1 MTSKQPCPCGDA
13 RESIEAVMGRQDDIF
28 LLEKKDSEGFEQV
41 IPDFIRR
48 AVMQMHPDIT
58 AYCAI
63 QKSAEEIEIQLLPK
77 GLENI
82 SYDGFNQ
89 VWEKMQT
96 KTPKITV
103 ANYTFKP
110 SATKLRRIRRDFEL

>member
-1 MTSKQPCPCGDA
+1 
-13 RESIEAVMGRQDDIF
+13 MGRHDDIF
-28 LLEKKDSEGFEQV
+28 LIKKISEEGYEQV

-48 AVMQMHPDIT
+48 AVMQMHPSIT

-63 QKSAEEIEIQLLPK
+63 QKTADEIEVQLLPE

-82 SYDGFNQ
+82 SYEGFDQ
-89 VWEKMQT
+89 VWQKMQT

-103 ANYTFKP
+103 ADYTFKP

>member
-1 MTSKQPCPCGDA
+1 
-13 RESIEAVMGRQDDIF
+13 
-28 LLEKKDSEGFEQV
+28 
-41 IPDFIRR
+41 
-48 AVMQMHPDIT
+48 MQMHPDIT

-63 QKSAEEIEIQLLPK
+63 QKSAEEIEIQLLPI